1 MALTIKQRGVLG
13 GVSIAATITVLAM
26 SGGIWLSPGVL
37 TPVDDLEN
45 RLAFVF
51 SWDLLVV
58 FWLLAT
64 IGALGNRRFLS
75 PEDIDGSGLTTGTAE
90 AKILQSVLQNTLEQV
105 VLAVIVHVACAVL
118 LPIEW
123 MAALPVAAIL
133 FALGRLL
140 FWRGYHRGAPARA
153 LGFGLTF
160 YPTVLLLALLIAQ
173 MFLTN

>member
-45 RLAFVF
+45 RLAFVS

-64 IGALGNRRFLS
+64 IGALGNRRFL
-75 PEDIDGSGLTTGTAE
+75 TA
-90 AKILQSVLQNTLEQV
+90 
-105 VLAVIVHVACAVL
+105 
-118 LPIEW
+118 
-123 MAALPVAAIL
+123 
-133 FALGRLL
+133 R
-140 FWRGYHRGAPARA
+140 
-153 LGFGLTF
+153 
-160 YPTVLLLALLIAQ
+160 
-173 MFLTN
+173 